1 MHTAVRCPLAM
12 FPSQVINYIC
22 EATDV
27 LAKELFAA
35 YEHRVAEEERRVN
48 AVRLT
53 SPSYDPCEE
62 VRAPPPPPP
71 LHARPSLLIHLQ
83 ALLELYA
90 QADRE
95 REALVAGNG
104 VPEASPEPP
113 AADAAAAAAAKAK
126 KPRKR
131 ASKADKE
138 AVVTAAA
145 KVSARALLMYLL
157 AIFPIVPIFRAWRP
171 SCWTMTAATW
181 SRCSAVRT
189 MMTSRCHPH
198 RPPRRR

>member
-22 EATDV
+22 EATDT

-35 YEHRVAEEERRVN
+35 YEKRVAEEERRVN

-95 REALVAGNG
+95 REAFVAGN
-104 VPEASPEPP
+104 EASPEPP
-113 AADAAAAAAAKAK
+113 ADAAAAAKAK

-157 AIFPIVPIFRAWRP
+157 AIFPIVPICRTRRP
-171 SCWTMTAATW
+171 SCWMTAATW
-181 SRCSAVRT
+181 SRCSAART
-189 MMTSRCHPH
+189 TMTSRCCQH